1 MTTAVNQIAP
11 PQKTDAGDAPAS
23 QTSVLPRVVRWAILS
38 VILWLA
44 LFLRV
49 WQLDT
54 LPPGLHYDEAFN
66 GVMAR
71 DVLRGV
77 QRPIFFTA
85 NFGEEPLHMYVEAGV
100 FALLGE
106 SPWSIRLTSAF
117 FGVLFVAAVY
127 ACARAF
133 FPRADLLALGAAFLA
148 ATLLWALMFARIGI
162 ETTTLPALLTLSAAA
177 LGFMYRRWTWRW
189 VLGAG
194 FLLGAMIYTY
204 LASRLWPLAVLLW
217 FLYLV
222 AFHRAGVRAHF
233 AKWLALAL
241 VALLTLAP
249 LILFFIQNPLALTGR
264 SGDVFTPATFGANLA
279 RTAGMFFFNGDLD
292 PRDNLP
298 GRAALDALL
307 AIFFS
312 VGIVIS
318 VVRFRK
324 PFYAFLLIWL
334 AVMSLPSALTEFAP
348 NFRRAIGAL
357 PATILLCAVGVEW
370 VCLKIRHLDFK
381 IHKARYAAYLFVAL
395 ALVTSAFWSARAYF
409 VEWANNP
416 GLYYSFDAGLLQLAK
431 LLAARPRDEAIYF
444 SPAYRDHYTAL
455 WAFDGRPVSAFDGR
469 NLLLLADS
477 SRAATY
483 GIITHEDTQTVG
495 QLGNFYAGSELPTVL
510 LDAAGNS
517 YATILTFPANTRKP
531 IQPSR
536 PLAVKVGDFATLAGF
551 EVEPNHFARGDTVRV
566 RLYWNVAQG
575 AAEDYTAFVHLV
587 GPHNPATNSSVW
599 AQADKQPGD
608 GTYPTTRWRRGE
620 TIIEDYVFKLPPEAA
635 AGEYKIETGMYLLET
650 GARVPLTENDA
661 RLTDDTV
668 ILKQFVLP

>member
-1 MTTAVNQIAP
+1 
-11 PQKTDAGDAPAS
+11 
-23 QTSVLPRVVRWAILS
+23 
-38 VILWLA
+38 
-44 LFLRV
+44 
-49 WQLDT
+49 
-54 LPPGLHYDEAFN
+54 
-66 GVMAR
+66 
-71 DVLRGV
+71 
-77 QRPIFFTA
+77 
-85 NFGEEPLHMYVEAGV
+85 
-100 FALLGE
+100 
-106 SPWSIRLTSAF
+106 
-117 FGVLFVAAVY
+117 
-127 ACARAF
+127 
-133 FPRADLLALGAAFLA
+133 
-148 ATLLWALMFARIGI
+148 
-162 ETTTLPALLTLSAAA
+162 
-177 LGFMYRRWTWRW
+177 
-189 VLGAG
+189 
-194 FLLGAMIYTY
+194 
-204 LASRLWPLAVLLW
+204 
-217 FLYLV
+217 
-222 AFHRAGVRAHF
+222 
-233 AKWLALAL
+233 
-241 VALLTLAP
+241 
-249 LILFFIQNPLALTGR
+249 
-264 SGDVFTPATFGANLA
+264 FTPATFVANLA

-318 VVRFRK
+318 IVRFRK

-348 NFRRAIGAL
+348 NFRRDFRRAIGAL

-381 IHKARYAAYLFVAL
+381 NQKARYAAYLLVAL

-444 SPAYRDHYTAL
+444 SPSYRDHYTVI
-455 WAFDGRPVSAFDGR
+455 WAFDGRPVSSFDGR

-483 GIITHEDTQTVG
+483 GIITHEDTQTAG
-495 QLGNFYAGSELPTVL
+495 RLGNFYAGSELPTVL

-517 YATILTFPANTRKP
+517 YATILTFPANTRNP

-536 PLAVKVGDFATLAGF
+536 SLAVKVGDFATLAGF

-566 RLYWNVAQG
+566 RLYWNVAQGAAEARGDTVRVRLYWNGAQG